1 MKRRNTFDYI
11 KLFFKGIF
19 MGIADAI
26 PGVSG
31 GTIALLLGI
40 YEELIHTISSLN
52 FEQILNLRKNG
63 FKSFWSKINGGFL
76 FSLLLGIGVSLISFV
91 KISAILLDKYPLFVW
106 SFFLG
111 LIIATVYVI
120 YKLIEKLN
128 FRNILFVLI
137 SIMATLLLSSFS
149 TVEINNIGL
158 LYILFCGIIA
168 SSAMILPGISG
179 SLILVILGV
188 YTFLINALNN
198 LEILIIITFILGAI
212 IGLLGFSRVLK
223 YLFNNYR
230 NITYSIMLGLVIG
243 SIPKILKITLF
254 LIAEPWNKDLTA
266 KINNIDIVISIILIL
281 CGFSLILI
289 LDKKTKK

>member
-52 FEQILNLRKNG
+52 FEQILYLRKNG

-91 KISAILLDKYPLFVW
+91 KISASLLDKYPLFVW

-198 LEILIIITFILGAI
+198 LDILIIIAFILGAI

-266 KINNIDIVISIILIL
+266 KINNIDIVISIILML

>member
-52 FEQILNLRKNG
+52 FEQILYLRKNG

-254 LIAEPWNKDLTA
+254 LIAEPWNKYLTA
-266 KINNIDIVISIILIL
+266 KVNNIDIVISIILML